1 MEDIMSDEGS
11 FSSMLTYGDR
21 EKLRHI
27 VRKTHLRYY
36 PTDKLTNYEC
46 DKFIDAMGA
55 EVAGKMVKAA
65 VDGGFIS

>member
-1 MEDIMSDEGS
+1 MSDEGS

-27 VRKTHLRYY
+27 FRKTHLKNY
-36 PTDKLTNYEC
+36 PTHMITNYEC
-46 DKFIDAMGA
+46 DKLINALGA
-55 EVAGKMVKAA
+55 EVAGKMIKAA